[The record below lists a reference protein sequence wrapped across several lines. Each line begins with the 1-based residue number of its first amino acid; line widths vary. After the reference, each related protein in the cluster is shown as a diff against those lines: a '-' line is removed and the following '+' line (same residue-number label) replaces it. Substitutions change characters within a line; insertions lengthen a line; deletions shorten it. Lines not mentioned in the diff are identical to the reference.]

1 MNWCRLLLALML
13 VLGAGPASFAQMQ
26 NDGLSG
32 ADAHEDVPA
41 EREYLFGDWNG
52 HRKQLQDRG
61 IQLDLQ
67 YVADHL
73 WDVRSEKKARL
84 ASWNRVRGTVNLDL
98 GKLTGAHDL
107 YFHITGLWQ
116 GGGNLGTYLGT
127 IANPSGI
134 ASANTF
140 RLDSYWVEKRFLNER
155 LVARVGQFAGE
166 DFYGTQHEA
175 VSFIAEPLDY
185 AFNNLVA
192 DYESFDPPS
201 TPAAEV
207 RVIPKAHVYVK
218 SMVLAADRIPYAHN
232 PTGLVPQFRGA
243 AMSVS
248 EIGWTPG
255 QPATE
260 VRAFDTIQSREGYSG
275 LYQFGGSYN
284 PGKFASANSSQPV
297 SGNYVIY
304 GMANQALWRPA
315 PRSGTGLDATFGIDW
330 SPGDRSRRNQQTTAG
345 LRYNE
350 LLPIH
355 RHNTVSLGY
364 IRSGVNYQGAG
375 SVGVLLA
382 QRRNAEHVAELNALI
397 KPTGW
402 LLLQPVVQRFIQT
415 GGNAGNATVFGF
427 RSKVEF

>member
-1 MNWCRLLLALML
+1 MNWCRGLLGLTLLLSAAS
-13 VLGAGPASFAQMQ
+13 VSFAQIR

-32 ADAHEDVPA
+32 ADTHEDAPA
-41 EREYLFGDWNG
+41 QRKYLLGDWNG
-52 HRKQLQDRG
+52 SRKQLLERG
-61 IQLDLQ
+61 VDLDLQ

-73 WDVRSEKKARL
+73 WNIRSDKKARL
-84 ASWNRVRGTVNLDL
+84 ASWNRFRGTMNLDL

-116 GGGNLGTYLGT
+116 AGGNIGTYLGT

-140 RLDSYWVEKRFLNER
+140 RLDSYWLEKRFLNER
-155 LVARVGQFAGE
+155 LVARVGQFAGQ
-166 DFYGTQHEA
+166 DFYGTQHDA
-175 VSFIAEPLDY
+175 VSFVTEPLDY
-185 AFNNLVA
+185 AFNNLGA
-192 DYESFDPPS
+192 NYESYDPPS

-207 RVIPKAHVYVK
+207 RVIPKAHFYVK

-255 QPATE
+255 QSATE
-260 VRAFDTIQSREGYSG
+260 VRSFDTVQSRQGLSG
-275 LYQFGGSYN
+275 LYQFGGTYN
-284 PGKFASANSSQPV
+284 PGKFASTNRGSPV

-304 GMANQALWRPA
+304 GMANQALWRSA
-315 PRSGTGLDATFGIDW
+315 PQSGKGPDATFGVDW
-330 SPGDRSRRNQQTTAG
+330 SPGDRSRRNQQITAG

-350 LLPIH
+350 LLPI
-355 RHNTVSLGY
+355 RQHNTVSFGY
-364 IRSGVNYQGAG
+364 VRSGVNYRGENA
-375 SVGVLLA
+375 GVLLS
-382 QRRNAEHVAELNALI
+382 QRRNAEHVLELNALV

-402 LLLQPVVQRFIQT
+402 LLLQPVVQRFIHS
-415 GGNAGNATVFGF
+415 GGIAGNATVLGF
-427 RSKVEF
+427 RSKVDF